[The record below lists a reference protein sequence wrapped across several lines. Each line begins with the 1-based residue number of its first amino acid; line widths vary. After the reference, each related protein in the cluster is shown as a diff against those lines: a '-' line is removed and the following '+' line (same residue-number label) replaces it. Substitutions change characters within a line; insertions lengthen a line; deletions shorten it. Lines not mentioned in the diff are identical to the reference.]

1 MYYAQIDPESKICI
15 AVHQMAEYHDDNY
28 ISIDFYNTNCLGMVW
43 DGEKFIDNPNP
54 PVVEPVE
61 PEVVPPTDTELTI
74 MEAIADNYEATQDVK
89 ESNIDIMSA
98 IADLYEAATSNT
110 TESEATSN
118 G

>member
-54 PVVEPVE
+54 PVVEP
-61 PEVVPPTDTELTI
+61 EVVPPSDTELSI
-74 MEAIADNYEATQDVK
+74 MEAIADNYEATQEVK
-89 ESNIDIMSA
+89 QGNLDIMSA
-98 IADLYEAATSNT
+98 IADMYESNDSSNSNTATS
-110 TESEATSN
+110 
-118 G
+118 